1 MSLAFSPDGN
11 ATLVSLIQPLAVRP
25 GFVATRLPAVR
36 VLSAF
41 GYVASS
47 PQIYEPSL
55 MIVVQGIKVA
65 CLGPRTSEYGTGHY
79 LIQALSVP
87 FK

>member
-25 GFVATRLPAVR
+25 GFVATHLPAVR

-47 PQIYEPSL
+47 PQIY
-55 MIVVQGIKVA
+55 
-65 CLGPRTSEYGTGHY
+65 
-79 LIQALSVP
+79 
-87 FK
+87 